1 MPVPLSYNLRN
12 LRVRYTTTIMTALGI
27 GLTVAVLL
35 GILALVNGL
44 QSSLAVTGDERH
56 VLAMRQGSTAELVSA
71 VSQEQFNTIRV
82 LDGIERLDGQP
93 MASYELVSI
102 VSLRLRGAEDQ
113 EGQEANVNVRGLSQ
127 IGIQMRD
134 GVRLTE
140 GRWFEPG
147 RREMVVGQGVHG
159 IRAGTDI
166 GDKIPFGRGEWE
178 VVGIFNAGGS
188 AYNSEIWADGNLAT
202 ADLNRGSTRSV
213 ALVRATDEAAALAL
227 ANRIKDD
234 QRLLLEGRLER
245 EYYEQQMASAAPI
258 QSLGIFVAVI
268 MAVGSCFAAMNTMYT
283 AVARRA
289 REVGTLRLLGFSRWS
304 IVGSFVFES
313 LVLSL
318 LGGLAGVLLVLP
330 LNGIESRLGN
340 QITFSETTFSFQ
352 VTPASIVAGLVFA
365 AVMGMIGGLL
375 PARLAARKTILNS
388 LRGS

>member
-1 MPVPLSYNLRN
+1 MAIPLSYNLRN

-44 QSSLAVTGDERH
+44 QSSLAVTGDVRH
-56 VLAMRQGSTAELVSA
+56 VLAMRQGATSELVSA

-82 LDGIERLDGQP
+82 LDGIERLDGEP

-102 VSLRLRGAEDQ
+102 VSLKLRGAEDL
-113 EGQEANVNVRGLSQ
+113 EGQEGNINVRGLSP

-178 VVGIFNAGGS
+178 IVGIFDAGGS

-213 ALVRATDEAAALAL
+213 ALIRATDEAAAQAL

-245 EYYEQQMASAAPI
+245 EYYEQQMSSAAPI
-258 QSLGIFVAVI
+258 QGLGIFIAII

-304 IVGSFVFES
+304 IIGSFVFES

-318 LGGLAGVLLVLP
+318 LGGVAGILLVLP

-340 QITFSETTFSFQ
+340 QLTFSETTFSFQ
-352 VTPASIVAGLVFA
+352 VTPESIVAGLIFA

-375 PARLAARKTILNS
+375 PARLAAGKTILNS

>member
-1 MPVPLSYNLRN
+1 MAIPLSYNLRN

-27 GLTVAVLL
+27 GLTVAVML

-56 VLAMRQGSTAELVSA
+56 VLAMRQGATAELVSA

-82 LDGIERLDGQP
+82 LDGIDRIGGEP
-93 MASYELVSI
+93 AASFELVSI

-113 EGQEANVNVRGLSQ
+113 EGQEANVNLRGLSQ
-127 IGIQMRD
+127 IGIQMRE
-134 GVRLTE
+134 GARLVE

-178 VVGIFNAGGS
+178 VVGIFDAGGS

-213 ALVRATDEAAALAL
+213 ALIRATDEAAAQAL

-245 EYYEQQMASAAPI
+245 EYYEQQMSSAAPI
-258 QSLGIFVAVI
+258 EGLGIFVAVI

-304 IVGSFVFES
+304 IVASFVFES

-330 LNGIESRLGN
+330 LNGLESRLGN

-352 VTPASIVAGLVFA
+352 VTPESIVAGLVFA

-375 PARLAARKTILNS
+375 PARLAARKSILNS

>member
-1 MPVPLSYNLRN
+1 MAIPLSYNLRN

-44 QSSLAVTGDERH
+44 QSSLAVTGDPRN

-71 VSQEQFNTIRV
+71 VSQEQFNTIRL
-82 LDGIERLDGQP
+82 LDGIERLDGEP
-93 MASYELVSI
+93 MASFELVSI
-102 VSLRLRGAEDQ
+102 VSLKLRGAEDV
-113 EGQEANVNVRGLSQ
+113 EGQDGNINVRGLLP
-127 IGIQMRD
+127 IGIQMRS
-134 GVRLTE
+134 GVRLVE

-159 IRAGTDI
+159 IRAGTEI

-178 VVGIFNAGGS
+178 VVGIFDAGGS

-202 ADLNRGSTRSV
+202 TDLNRGSTRSV
-213 ALVRATDEAAALAL
+213 ALIRATDEAAAQAL

-245 EYYEQQMASAAPI
+245 EYYEQQMSSAAPI
-258 QSLGIFVAVI
+258 QGLGIFVSII

-304 IVGSFVFES
+304 IVSSFVFES

-318 LGGLAGVLLVLP
+318 LGGVAGILLVLP

-340 QITFSETTFSFQ
+340 QLTFSETTFSFQ
-352 VTPASIVAGLVFA
+352 ITAESIVAGLIFA

-375 PARLAARKTILNS
+375 PARLAAGKTILNS

>member
-1 MPVPLSYNLRN
+1 MAIPLSYNLRN

-44 QSSLAVTGDERH
+44 ESSLAVTGDGRH
-56 VLAMRQGSTAELVSA
+56 VLAMRQGATAELVSA

-82 LDGIERLDGQP
+82 LDGIDRIDGEP
-93 MASYELVSI
+93 TASFELVSI
-102 VSLRLRGAEDQ
+102 VSLPLRGAEDQ
-113 EGQEANVNVRGLSQ
+113 EGQAANVNVRGLSP
-127 IGIQMRD
+127 IGIQMRQN
-134 GVRLTE
+134 VRLTE
-140 GRWFEPG
+140 GRWFQPG
-147 RREMVVGQGVHG
+147 RREFVVGAGVHG
-159 IRAGTDI
+159 IRGGTDI
-166 GDKIPFGRGEWE
+166 GDKIPFGRGDWE
-178 VVGIFNAGGS
+178 VVGIFDAGGS
-188 AYNSEIWADGNLAT
+188 AYNSEVWADGNLAVT
-202 ADLNRGSTRSV
+202 DLNRGSTRSV
-213 ALVRATDEAAALAL
+213 ALIRATDEAAAQAL

-245 EYYEQQMASAAPI
+245 EYYAQQMSSAAPV
-258 QSLGIFVAVI
+258 QSLGIFVAII

-283 AVARRA
+283 AVARRS

-318 LGGLAGVLLVLP
+318 LGGIAGVLLVLP
-330 LNGIESRLGN
+330 LNGLESRLGN
-340 QITFSETTFSFQ
+340 QLTFSETTFSFQ
-352 VTPASIVAGLVFA
+352 VTPESIVAGLVFA